1 MAETGA
7 SRCPEMTQQ
16 DAETMGAVIGA
27 SDKIDTEAQNLTSHT
42 SPGMQ
47 NTEAEIYLWWG
58 YLVYRG
64 SAFSPYLPSSPISAQ
79 QPSLCL

>member
-47 NTEAEIYLWWG
+47 NTEAEIYLW
-58 YLVYRG
+58 
-64 SAFSPYLPSSPISAQ
+64 
-79 QPSLCL
+79 